1 MTGERDGQEKTEKD
15 SQGIKK
21 DESLMNPLYG
31 LMLFGVAFFGFM
43 VVVGVVKARRKKE
56 KAYYISAMVSF
67 LMLLSSIF
75 VILNQFILV
84 LALFVAMGILSVAG
98 LPKINKA
105 MRREL
110 KELQETDLSAPLR
123 GRDLLTWKGWFKLT
137 SRWGIR
143 KTMCLYSLLNVGS
156 VGAIFFTLSI
166 FGVISISMVWAAVLT
181 GIGSLIFFYR
191 QIGKT
196 LKRS

>member
-1 MTGERDGQEKTEKD
+1 
-15 SQGIKK
+15 
-21 DESLMNPLYG
+21 MNPLYG

-56 KAYYISAMVSF
+56 KAYYISAMASF

-84 LALFVAMGILSVAG
+84 LVFFVATGILSIAV
-98 LPKINKA
+98 LPKTIEL
-105 MRREL
+105 MRREPL

-123 GRDLLTWKGWFKLT
+123 VRELLTWKGWFKLT

-143 KTMCLYSLLNVGS
+143 KTMCLYSLLNMGG
-156 VGAIFFTLSI
+156 VGAIFFTFSI
-166 FGVISISMVWAAVLT
+166 LGMISITWAIGYTIITIIV
-181 GIGSLIFFYR
+181 GILSPIFFYR
-191 QIGKT
+191 QISKT
-196 LKRS
+196 LRENK